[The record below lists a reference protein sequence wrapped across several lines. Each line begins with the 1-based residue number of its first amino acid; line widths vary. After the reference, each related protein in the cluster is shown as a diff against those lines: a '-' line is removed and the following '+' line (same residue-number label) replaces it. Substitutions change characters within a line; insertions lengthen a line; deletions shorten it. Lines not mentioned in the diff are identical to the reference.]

1 MSSHR
6 YEFETL
12 TVQNTTVKEINGQG
26 VDGSG
31 KPLHSYLTERSKEG
45 WKMAGMAGSGAPLV
59 YWVILKKKVAEKTK
73 HKSRQGADT

>member
-1 MSSHR
+1 MSSYH

-12 TVQNTTVKEINGQG
+12 TVQNTTVKEVKGQG
-26 VDGSG
+26 LTGSE

-59 YWVILKKKVAEKTK
+59 YWVVLKKKIEEKTK
-73 HKSRQGADT
+73 YRARHLADT

>member
-1 MSSHR
+1 MSSRR

-26 VDGSG
+26 LAGSE

-45 WKMAGMAGSGAPLV
+45 WKIAGMTGSGAPLV
-59 YWVILKKKVAEKTK
+59 YWVVLQKKIEEKMK
-73 HKSRQGADT
+73 HKARQ